1 MRQVILNKHAKFQ
14 GDWTTVGAITVINV
28 IKTSYFYGK
37 SPGFAK
43 NAFLIIDLGGYRLA
57 K

>member
-1 MRQVILNKHAKFQ
+1 MRQVMVILNKHAKFQ
-14 GDWTTVGAITVINV
+14 GDQTTAGA

>member
-1 MRQVILNKHAKFQ
+1 MRQVIPNKHAKFQ
-14 GDWTTVGAITVINV
+14 GDRTTTGAKTVINV

-37 SPGFAK
+37 SLEFAK

>member
-1 MRQVILNKHAKFQ
+1 MQQVILNKHAKFQ
-14 GDWTTVGAITVINV
+14 GHRITAGAITVIN
-28 IKTSYFYGK
+28 IKTSYLFGK

-43 NAFLIIDLGGYRLA
+43 NAFLIIYLCGYRLA